1 MIPLDTGRAALDLTS
16 SYSLEVSAKA
26 IPALTEAAPQIAPGS
41 IVSVP
46 YLPGEDDDARLAA
59 ARAIRELG
67 FTPMPHLAAR
77 RIASHAELESFI
89 RRAVV
94 EAGVEHCFVIAGDP
108 ATPKGPFPDSA
119 SLIDTGLFER
129 AGIKTIGV
137 GGHPD
142 NHPVM
147 STDDRWDVLEYK
159 CRSIAKRG
167 MAPLI
172 VTQFVFDADIAL
184 TWLTTLRER
193 GIAYPVRIGVPGPAG
208 IAVLVRYAALCGVGA
223 CASMLSKYGV
233 SLGKLL
239 GTAGPDHF
247 VDRLATGLNAA
258 HGQVDLHF
266 FPFGG
271 VAKSVR
277 WLEQYRD
284 RVTQD
289 ASGTP

>member
-1 MIPLDTGRAALDLTS
+1 MIPFDKRRAALDLTQA
-16 SYSLEVSAKA
+16 YSLEVSAKA
-26 IPALTEAAPQIAPGS
+26 MPALTDAAPRIAPGS

-59 ARAIRELG
+59 ARAIRALG

-77 RIASHAELESFI
+77 RIASHDELESFI
-89 RRAVV
+89 QRAVV
-94 EAGVEHCFVIAGDP
+94 EVGVEHCFVIAGDP

-119 SLIDTGLFER
+119 SLIDTGMFER
-129 AGIKTIGV
+129 AGIKTVGV

-147 STDDRWDVLEYK
+147 STDDRWDVLEHK
-159 CRSIAKRG
+159 CRSIAMRG

-184 TWLTTLRER
+184 SWLETLRER
-193 GIAYPVRIGVPGPAG
+193 GITYPVRIGVPGPAG
-208 IAVLVRYAALCGVGA
+208 IAVLIRYAALCGVGA

-247 VDRLATGLNAA
+247 VDRLATGLTAA

-271 VAKSVR
+271 VVQSVR
-277 WLEQYRD
+277 WLEQYRE
-284 RVTQD
+284 RVEL
-289 ASGTP
+289 AR